1 MRTIRLT
8 SQFKK
13 DLKRE
18 KKGIYKEVI
27 KNELPVV
34 LDLLARDVTL
44 PAKFV
49 DHPLI
54 GQKKHLK
61 LRDCHI
67 RPDLLLIY
75 RKTDEGEL
83 LILELIR
90 LGSHSELF

>member
-18 KKGIYKEVI
+18 KKGPYREVI
-27 KNELPVV
+27 KNELPAV
-34 LDLLARDVTL
+34 LDMLSKDVPL
-44 PAKFV
+44 PEKYV
-49 DHPLI
+49 DHPLF
-54 GQKKHLK
+54 GSMKRC
-61 LRDCHI
+61 RDCHI
-67 RPDLLLIY
+67 APDLVLIY
-75 RKTDEGEL
+75 KKINDKEL